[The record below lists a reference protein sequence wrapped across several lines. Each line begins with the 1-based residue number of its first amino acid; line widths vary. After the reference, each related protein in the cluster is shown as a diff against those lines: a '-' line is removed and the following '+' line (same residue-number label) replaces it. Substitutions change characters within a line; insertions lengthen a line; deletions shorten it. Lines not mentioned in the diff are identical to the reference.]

1 MRVKCLAQEH
11 NSTRPLP
18 GLENIVLCCLRIVNT
33 QVNSERKTPSN
44 FLIMIC
50 NFESKERQYK
60 ICKMHVLL
68 FGKYFFTSSWFRAIL
83 RSVLQISYI
92 SFKNVARNLVQK
104 TIASRPKP
112 LSPFC
117 PRCFLISSS
126 TNLLFGTGF
135 WSWMCF
141 FRAENMQS
149 RLSEASLSW
158 QEIDRSVGTWSTII
172 GFEDMIDHRSYAD
185 NLSSC
190 EISSRFPK
198 YVELVHF
205 TSLVCKIQNARAQ
218 PRIARRCRWFP
229 FCQRSMPLLVTKPFR
244 MNDAISALV

>member
-117 PRCFLISSS
+117 PRCF
-126 TNLLFGTGF
+126 
-135 WSWMCF
+135 F
-141 FRAENMQS
+141 FYSAPQLTRHLE
-149 RLSEASLSW
+149 RPL
-158 QEIDRSVGTWSTII
+158 D
-172 GFEDMIDHRSYAD
+172 
-185 NLSSC
+185 
-190 EISSRFPK
+190 
-198 YVELVHF
+198 
-205 TSLVCKIQNARAQ
+205 LVCVFFLEQKTRSPGSRKLRFHGKRLTGQLARDL
-218 PRIARRCRWFP
+218 
-229 FCQRSMPLLVTKPFR
+229 PLL
-244 MNDAISALV
+244 ALKIWLIIAVMQTT